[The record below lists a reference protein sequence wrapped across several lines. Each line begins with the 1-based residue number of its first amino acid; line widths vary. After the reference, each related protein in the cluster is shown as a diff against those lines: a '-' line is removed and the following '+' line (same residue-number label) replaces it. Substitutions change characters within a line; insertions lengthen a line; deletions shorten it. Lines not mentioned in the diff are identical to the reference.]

1 MTARQRSPDGLRGAV
16 KRHREARER
25 WRRDGERSIGRNL
38 AMIGVLGW
46 MIIGPTLLG
55 IFVGRW
61 LDRRLHSGLFWTL
74 GLFAVGLVAGCVLGW
89 KWIERQ

>member
-1 MTARQRSPDGLRGAV
+1 MTRAHRSSNSLPRAV
-16 KRHREARER
+16 KRRRELRAR
-25 WRRDGERSIGRNL
+25 WRRDGERSMGRNL

-46 MIIGPTLLG
+46 TVITPMVLG
-55 IFVGRW
+55 IFAGRW

-74 GLFAVGLVAGCVLGW
+74 GLFAAGLVVGCVLAW